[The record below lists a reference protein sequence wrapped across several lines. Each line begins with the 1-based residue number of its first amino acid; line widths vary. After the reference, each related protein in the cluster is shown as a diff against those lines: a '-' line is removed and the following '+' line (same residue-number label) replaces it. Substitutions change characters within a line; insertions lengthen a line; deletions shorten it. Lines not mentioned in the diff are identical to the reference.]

1 MTEPYSPEGARVYIA
16 QAVTTVPA
24 DAAAYAALTWTEIG
38 SVESIGSYG
47 DTAQELTAT
56 RLRDGRV
63 KKVKGPRN
71 AGTLAIVCTD
81 DPDDVGQQE
90 AIAAEAT
97 RYNYPIKIVI
107 PNAVTIGGTDEINYL
122 TGPVMSKER
131 NVGDAANIV
140 KRTFNVGINSKIIE
154 VAAT

>member
-16 QAVTTVPA
+16 PAVTTAPA
-24 DAAAYAALTWTEIG
+24 DAAAYTALTWTEIG
-38 SVESIGSYG
+38 SVESLGSYG

-56 RLRDGRV
+56 NLRNNRV

-81 DPDDVGQQE
+81 DPADLGQQA
-90 AIAAEAT
+90 AIAAERT
-97 RYNYPIKIVI
+97 RYNYPIKIVFD
-107 PNAVTIGGTDEINYL
+107 NAVTVGGDGEINYL
-122 TGPVMSKER
+122 TGPLMSREK
-131 NVGDAANIV
+131 NVGDSTNIV
-140 KRTFNVGINSKIIE
+140 KRTFNVGINSDIIE